1 MVMIDSEAVKVTLLV
16 TDVLDNLAVPYAI
29 GGSMASIV
37 YGMMRLT
44 MDVDIIADL
53 KPEQVTPFIA
63 ALREQFYLD
72 ENSIREAVERRAAF
86 NLIHLETMFK
96 VDIFLPQERAFDRQ
110 QLARRV
116 DEPVGA
122 ETEKKI
128 WVLTAED
135 VVLAKL
141 DWFRLGGEVSE
152 RQWRDILGV
161 LKTQQARLDT
171 AYLRQWAET
180 LKVADLLEQALV
192 EAEKEDDA
200 SVR

>member
-1 MVMIDSEAVKVTLLV
+1 MIESEAIQVTLMV
-16 TDVLDNLAVPYAI
+16 TSILDEMEVPYVI

-37 YGMMRLT
+37 HGMLRTT
-44 MDVDIIADL
+44 MDVDIIAGL
-53 KPEQVTPFIA
+53 QPGQVEAFTA

-72 ENSIREAVERRAAF
+72 EQTIRQAIARRSSF

-96 VDIFLPQERAFDRQ
+96 VDIFLPQGRAFDQQ
-110 QLARRV
+110 QLARRLG
-116 DEPVGA
+116 EPVGA
-122 ETEKKI
+122 ESDQKI

-161 LKTQQARLDT
+161 LKTQQTALDL
-171 AYLRQWAET
+171 AYMWRWAEA
-180 LKVADLLEQALV
+180 LQVADLLAQALA
-192 EAEKEDDA
+192 EAAKEDD
-200 SVR
+200 R

>member
-1 MVMIDSEAVKVTLLV
+1 MIESETIQVTLIV
-16 TDVLDNLAVPYAI
+16 TNVLDELEVPYVI

-37 YGMMRLT
+37 HGMLRTT

-53 KPEQVTPFIA
+53 QPAQVEAFTA

-72 ENSIREAVERRAAF
+72 KQAIQQAIAHQRSF

-96 VDIFLPQERAFDRQ
+96 VDIFTPKERAFDRQ
-110 QLARRV
+110 QLTRRIS
-116 DEPVGA
+116 ESVG
-122 ETEKKI
+122 TESDKKI

-161 LKTQQARLDT
+161 LKTQQAALDI
-171 AYLRQWAET
+171 AYLRQWAEA
-180 LKVADLLEQALV
+180 LQVADLLEQALA
-192 EAEKEDDA
+192 EAEKDD
-200 SVR
+200 RT